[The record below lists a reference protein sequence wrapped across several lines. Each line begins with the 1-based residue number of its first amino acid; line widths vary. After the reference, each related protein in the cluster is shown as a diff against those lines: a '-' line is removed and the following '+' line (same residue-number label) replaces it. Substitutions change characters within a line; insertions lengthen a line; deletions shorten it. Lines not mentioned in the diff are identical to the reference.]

1 MHNTLLIDTFEFLSK
16 MACVFT
22 DVSNGLTVSGN
33 SLIIRIELGALTNI
47 AER

>member
-1 MHNTLLIDTFEFLSK
+1 MNNILLIDTFEFLSK
-16 MACVFT
+16 IACVFH

-33 SLIIRIELGALTNI
+33 SLIIRAELGALTNI